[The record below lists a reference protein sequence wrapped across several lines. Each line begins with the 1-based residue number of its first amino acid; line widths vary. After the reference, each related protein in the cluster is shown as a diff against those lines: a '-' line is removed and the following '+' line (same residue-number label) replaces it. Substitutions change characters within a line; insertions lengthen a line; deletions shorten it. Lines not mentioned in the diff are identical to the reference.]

1 LGTILIAACT
11 FAIYHVSQ
19 ARAQRKRED
28 SYQAAL
34 LSYSAVLRSG
44 MSREAVETYL
54 REKNVEFRQMCCVD
68 TKLSKGIYDDLV
80 RVGQERAPWFCSEN
94 NVYIAF
100 QFAGSRPAHKGWDAR
115 PSDTL
120 AAITV
125 FHWLEGCL

>member
-1 LGTILIAACT
+1 MVAILIAACT
-11 FAIYHVSQ
+11 LAIYRVSQ

-28 SYQAAL
+28 SYRATL
-34 LSYSAVLRSG
+34 RSYSEVLGPG
-44 MSREAVETYL
+44 MSRETVESYL
-54 REKNVEFRQMCCVD
+54 REKNAEFRQMCCVD

-100 QFAGSRPAHKGWDAR
+100 QFAGSRPRHTGWDAR
-115 PSDTL
+115 PTDTL
-120 AAITV
+120 TAITV